1 MGPDAGAG
9 TPVIVLGAGG
19 NCRDIVD
26 AMLDVNRASG
36 SPVFEPLGYL
46 DDDASKHGSIFGGL
60 PVLGPVS
67 SWTEYPH
74 ASFVNG
80 INGVELTARAAQ
92 ILADVG
98 IPSDRWTNVVHPS
111 AVVSAMAQLG
121 TDVVLLANVT
131 VSSDVRIGDHVMVL
145 PNSVISHDGVIDDF
159 CYLTPGVVLAGYVH
173 LETGVYIGAGSVVRH
188 RVTIGSGALVGMG
201 SIVLTD
207 VPAGQTVAGN
217 PARPLAR

>member
-1 MGPDAGAG
+1 VTGP

-26 AMLDVNRASG
+26 AMLDVNRASA

-46 DDDASKHGSIFGGL
+46 DDDPAKLGTVVGGV
-60 PVLGPVS
+60 PVLGPLA
-67 SWTEYPH
+67 SWTDHPD

-80 INGVELTARAAQ
+80 VNGVELTRRKAQ
-92 ILADVG
+92 ILGDLG
-98 IPSDRWTNVVHPS
+98 IPSDRWTSVVHPS

-131 VSSDVRIGDHVMVL
+131 VNSDARLGDHVMVL
-145 PNSVISHDGVIDDF
+145 PNSVISHDDVIEDH

-173 LETGVYIGAGSVVRH
+173 LGEGAYIGAGATVRH
-188 RVTIGSGALVGMG
+188 RVTVGAGAIVGMG
-201 SIVLTD
+201 SVVLND
-207 VPAGQTVAGN
+207 VAAGSTVAGN
-217 PARPLAR
+217 PARAL

>member
-1 MGPDAGAG
+1 VTPQ
-9 TPVIVLGAGG
+9 PVIVLGAGG

-26 AMLDVNRASG
+26 AMLDANRAAAA
-36 SPVFEPLGYL
+36 PLFEPLGYL
-46 DDDASKHGSIFGGL
+46 DDDPAKHGSLVGGV
-60 PVLGPVS
+60 PVLGPLS
-67 SWTEYPH
+67 SWTEYPQ

-80 INGVELTARAAQ
+80 INGVELTNRTAQ
-92 ILADVG
+92 ILGDLG

-111 AVVSAMAQLG
+111 AVVSTMARLG

-131 VSSDVRIGDHVMVL
+131 VNSDVRIGDHVMVL

-173 LETGVYIGAGSVVRH
+173 LETGVYIGAGAVVRH
-188 RVTIGSGALVGMG
+188 RVTIGPGALVGMG
-201 SIVLTD
+201 SVVLTD
-207 VPAGQTVAGN
+207 VPAGETVAGN